1 MKSIRVVGLAL
12 AASALLAASLAWS
25 QGGNPPASTKESGQ
39 TSGHGMTAA
48 EQTAKGEGGNAAQQA
63 VEKLDDELFDAG
75 KRGDASVFE
84 KNLADNYLRI
94 DANGQ
99 IRNKA
104 ETVDM
109 YKSGLRK
116 LDAIDLK
123 DRKIRI
129 FGNTAISTREDNV
142 KGHVGPTDISGT
154 YRETVVYVKGKNGQ
168 WQDVYFQSTK
178 VQP

>member
-1 MKSIRVVGLAL
+1 MKGMRVVGLAL
-12 AASALLAASLAWS
+12 VASALLCASLAWS

-39 TSGHGMTAA
+39 TSGHGMTAV
-48 EQTAKGEGGNAAQQA
+48 EQTAKGEDGNAAQQA
-63 VEKLDDELFDAG
+63 VEKLDDELFAAS
-75 KRGDASVFE
+75 KKGDAAVFE

-94 DANGQ
+94 DADGH

-116 LDAIDLK
+116 LDTIDLK

-142 KGHVGPTDISGT
+142 KGHMGATEFSGT
-154 YRETVVYVKGKNGQ
+154 YRDTVVYVKGKNGQ
-168 WQDVYFQSTK
+168 WQDVSFQSTK